1 MTSFNTLGF
10 VATLVTA
17 ALGIQLS
24 NRLKLPSSVGLIL
37 TGLLFGPAFLGL
49 VKQSEITDF
58 LAHIG
63 LMFLMFKIGLES
75 DIQLLRSKESFFVGF
90 LGLLFP
96 WIGGF
101 VFMWMFNYS
110 IAESFFVGVILTATS
125 VGITVSI
132 LNQMNVLNKRFAKTI
147 LGAAIAD
154 DILGLFALSI
164 ATTFAASGSINS
176 VEILKKIV
184 ITLAIIV
191 FSVVFGIK
199 LLSIMRFIKK
209 YKVDKAVIYLVLFS
223 FVLLSG
229 ALAEDIGLSGIVGAF
244 LAGLMVTESGF
255 ESEEKKFEH
264 MIDPLVL
271 LFSPLFFLN
280 LGLLVTFDQLKS
292 GFLIG
297 IMLAIIAI
305 ITKYAGCFFAARKY
319 GMDQLDATIVGLGMI
334 PRGEVAL
341 ITAQIGLGIGVIQP
355 EIFSSIIVMT
365 IITSFLPPLIFF
377 YALTPYTNAKTI
389 EEFEKQK
396 KKVISRLDII
406 SRLRIHLEEA
416 RLKGRTL
423 RKRVV
428 KF

>member
-90 LGLLFP
+90 LGLIFP

-101 VFMWMFNYS
+101 VFIWMLNYS

-176 VEILKKIV
+176 IEILKKII
-184 ITLAIIV
+184 ITLVIII

-199 LLSIMRFIKK
+199 LLSIMKFIKR
-209 YKVDKAVIYLVLFS
+209 YKIDKAVVYLIL
-223 FVLLSG
+223 
-229 ALAEDIGLSGIVGAF
+229 
-244 LAGLMVTESGF
+244 
-255 ESEEKKFEH
+255 
-264 MIDPLVL
+264 
-271 LFSPLFFLN
+271 
-280 LGLLVTFDQLKS
+280 
-292 GFLIG
+292 
-297 IMLAIIAI
+297 
-305 ITKYAGCFFAARKY
+305 
-319 GMDQLDATIVGLGMI
+319 
-334 PRGEVAL
+334 
-341 ITAQIGLGIGVIQP
+341 
-355 EIFSSIIVMT
+355 
-365 IITSFLPPLIFF
+365 
-377 YALTPYTNAKTI
+377 
-389 EEFEKQK
+389 
-396 KKVISRLDII
+396 
-406 SRLRIHLEEA
+406 
-416 RLKGRTL
+416 
-423 RKRVV
+423 
-428 KF
+428 